1 MDCNKCGTPILPG
14 EHVCRFCGAIDDF
27 SERKAVE
34 APVEVIDFESLE
46 EEFGYNNHEVID
58 FDNDAEVIDF
68 MLGLDD
74 ISLEDPKDEV
84 VNIDENYE
92 YDGGVTIVTDA
103 FDEPATSR
111 IPVEEVKEVM
121 EKEKSIQ
128 EPVIVDEPVA
138 IDEPVNIDN
147 EVKEENK
154 EEIKEEKVEED
165 KVEKDEDKS
174 SPIAIIILVFLL
186 VLSLVANVYLVVIKK
201 QAPAK
206 EEKPVETSKVLSSA
220 VYSNY
225 RIDIPSNWNV
235 DSSNNDYLLL
245 FDETNKWA
253 ASINF
258 LSNVNYKMDKD
269 SAAKLT
275 SSFGGAKY
283 LFTSDYEK
291 TVNGKEFHIFKGKYY
306 SYNVYVIFN
315 KVSDTLLTVADLKF
329 VEEPKEDIIDG
340 LLTSLSTVKLN
351 DMTSI
356 LKDNFEFKNVATVV
370 EGVLPKES
378 K

>member
-34 APVEVIDFESLE
+34 PPVEVIDFESLE
-46 EEFGYNNHEVID
+46 KEFGYNSHEVID
-58 FDNDAEVIDF
+58 FNNDAEVIDF

-121 EKEKSIQ
+121 EKENSDN
-128 EPVIVDEPVA
+128 EPVIVDEPV
-138 IDEPVNIDN
+138 NIDN
-147 EVKEENK
+147 ELK
-154 EEIKEEKVEED
+154 EEIKDEKVEEE
-165 KVEKDEDKS
+165 KIEKDEDKS
-174 SPIAIIILVFLL
+174 SPIAIILLVFFL

-201 QAPAK
+201 QAPVR
-206 EEKPVETSKVLSSA
+206 EEKPVEASKVLSSA
-220 VYSNY
+220 VYSRY

-235 DSSNNDYLLL
+235 DSSNSDYLLL

-306 SYNVYVIFN
+306 SYSVYVIFN

-340 LLTSLSTVKLN
+340 LLTSLTTVKLN